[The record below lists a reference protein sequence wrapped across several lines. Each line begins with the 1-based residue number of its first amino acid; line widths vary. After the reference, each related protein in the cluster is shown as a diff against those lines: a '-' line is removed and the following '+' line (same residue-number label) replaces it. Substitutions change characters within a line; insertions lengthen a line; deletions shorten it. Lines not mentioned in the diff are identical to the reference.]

1 VQVKC
6 HANLVHNQSHDRI
19 WKYRLS
25 STGLLVTRVREPR
38 EIRTAHATVLFAD
51 LRGYT
56 GMVESLPAA
65 RVVPLLDEFFRV
77 LGAAASQY
85 GGKIYHMAGDGI
97 MAGFGMNGESGGG
110 AAQALAAGHAMLNGF
125 APVAQR
131 WRADLSVDAGIGIGL
146 HLGEVAFGLLG
157 PPKRKTT
164 TLVGDTVNV
173 AARLCGRARAGEVL
187 FSCTIATALSIS
199 ADTNGHGG
207 ARSFL
212 QLPQFELRGR
222 RGPIDIWCVPAPERL
237 AL

>member
-1 VQVKC
+1 M
-6 HANLVHNQSHDRI
+6 SESGGT
-19 WKYRLS
+19 RLRPA
-25 STGLLVTRVREPR
+25 GILVTRVRQPPV
-38 EIRTAHATVLFAD
+38 IRTAYATVLFAD

-65 RVVPLLDEFFRV
+65 SVVPLLDEFFRV
-77 LGAAASQY
+77 LDTAAGQY
-85 GGKIYHMAGDGI
+85 AGKIYHMAGDGI
-97 MAGFGMNGESGGG
+97 MAGFGVNGESGGG
-110 AAQALAAGHAMLNGF
+110 AAEALAAGHAMLNGF

-131 WRADLSVDAGIGIGL
+131 WRAELSVDAGIGIGL

-173 AARLCGRARAGEVL
+173 AARLCSRARAGEVL
-187 FSCTIATALSIS
+187 FSCAIATALSIS
-199 ADTNGHGG
+199 ADTSGHAGS
-207 ARSFL
+207 ASFL